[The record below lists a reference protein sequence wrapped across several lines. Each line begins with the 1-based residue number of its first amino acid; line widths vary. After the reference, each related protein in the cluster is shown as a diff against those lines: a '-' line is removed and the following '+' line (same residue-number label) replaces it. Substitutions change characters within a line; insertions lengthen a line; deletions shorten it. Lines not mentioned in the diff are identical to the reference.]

1 MSLTVVFRPA
11 AEQEL
16 RDAHAWYEERHSGLG
31 EAFPTEV
38 DNAVERIR
46 ENPELYA
53 EVHGPVH
60 RALVHRFPYGLFYI
74 VESDRICVLA
84 VFHGRRD
91 PKVWQRRR

>member
-1 MSLTVVFRPA
+1 MSLAVIFRPA

-16 RDAHAWYEERHSGLG
+16 REAHSWYEERHPGLG
-31 EAFPTEV
+31 EAFLTEV
-38 DNAVERIR
+38 DSAVGRLR
-46 ENPELYA
+46 ENPKLYA
-53 EVHGPVH
+53 EVHGPIR

-74 VESDRICVLA
+74 VEPERICVLA